1 MTRLGVQLLERVASR
16 VRRAFDDVKPVRWT
30 SQRTL
35 PGQTPPPTRAFA
47 RFGSGSWIVPSVI
60 IRNPHRIAV
69 GNRVVVLENG
79 VLCVLDDGP
88 PGARLT
94 VGDGV
99 RLARFNTIVCE
110 VGVTLG
116 AGVASSDSVAI
127 LDTWALPHAAT
138 IPTARVLPPPPAP
151 VAIGAGAYLACNST
165 VLPGVTIGEGAYVGE
180 GAVVVDDV
188 PPHSVVRGNPARV
201 VRRYDSDAARWHEVG
216 GP

>member
-1 MTRLGVQLLERVASR
+1 M
-16 VRRAFDDVKPVRWT
+16 PVRWT

-35 PGQTPPPTRAFA
+35 PGQAPPSPRAFA
-47 RFGSGSWIVPSVI
+47 RFGPDSWIVPSTI

-69 GNRVVVLENG
+69 GTRVVVLEHSM
-79 VLCVLDDGP
+79 LCVLDDGS
-88 PGARLT
+88 PGPRLT

-99 RLARFNTIVCE
+99 RLGRFNTIVCE

-127 LDTWALPHAAT
+127 LDTWAFPRAAT
-138 IPTARVLPPPPAP
+138 MPTASLLPPPAAP

-180 GAVVVDDV
+180 GATVVDDV
-188 PPHSVVRGNPARV
+188 PPNSVVRGNPARV
-201 VRRYDSDAARWHEVG
+201 VRRYDAGTARWHEVG